1 MAASSEEIAVASVEL
16 RAPPSPVIK
25 KLRCNAL
32 GEYNDTTEVTDEPR
46 KGFNDKSNNSIT
58 FVNKEY
64 SSVNGGTSKYT
75 YDYKRTPHGTNSVD
89 QTLYF
94 KNSSLSAYSQNNERS
109 QSDRSYN
116 ERSQSGT
123 DERAQDEYIRNYL
136 RQNSWRTPVE
146 STTEP
151 TYQPAYQGDAYNET
165 YNYNS
170 TLLDQK
176 IYYQQCLEYKQ
187 NLLSCLDIV
196 EERLQE
202 AVLTMQIGNSNYAS
216 SSEPASINDL
226 YNASGLNLDLSGY
239 VSRYEEP
246 KNYASNYHQTQK
258 IKDHWNR
265 PLPKRTGVNRETYF
279 SKKVFIGGVP
289 WDITEDQLQAAF
301 KKYGPFK
308 VQWPVKETSSSQ
320 VRIKGYLYLIFES
333 EENVNILLKDSSFV
347 KPELDGGSVTYN
359 CRIKC
364 NRNKHVQIVPW
375 LLSDNTFSVPT
386 SPHDDLKTVFVG
398 GLHGKLYAE
407 ALFHI
412 FKHFFGNVVSV
423 KIDTDEFSYPTGSG
437 SITFSTTKSYQAAMN
452 ANYVEIETKTIG
464 PKKIEIQHFMEDKL
478 CHCGCNLGR
487 KFCKDCYKYFCDG
500 CWKVQ
505 HRDEKS
511 LHHRAVTRNHKNRS
525 M

>member
-1 MAASSEEIAVASVEL
+1 MAASEEQLAGASVEL

-32 GEYNDTTEVTDEPR
+32 GEYNDTSEIAEEPR
-46 KGFNDKSNNSIT
+46 KGFNDKSNSIT

-64 SSVNGGTSKYT
+64 SSVVSNSKYT
-75 YDYKRTPHGTNSVD
+75 YDYKRTPHGNNSVD

-94 KNSSLSAYSQNNERS
+94 KNSSLSSYSQNNERS
-109 QSDRSYN
+109 HN
-116 ERSQSGT
+116 TAEERT
-123 DERAQDEYIRNYL
+123 HDEYIRNYL
-136 RQNSWRTPVE
+136 RQNSWRTPIE
-146 STTEP
+146 STPEP
-151 TYQPAYQGDAYNET
+151 TFSYQEDSYNVNET
-165 YNYNS
+165 YS
-170 TLLDQK
+170 TLLNHK
-176 IYYQQCLEYKQ
+176 IYYQKCLEYVDE
-187 NLLSCLDIV
+187 C
-196 EERLQE
+196 LQE
-202 AVLTMQIGNSNYAS
+202 AVLTMQISNSNYAS
-216 SSEPASINDL
+216 STEPAAASVNEL
-226 YNASGLNLDLSGY
+226 YNASRLSQDLSGY
-239 VSRYEEP
+239 MSRYEEP
-246 KNYASNYHQTQK
+246 KNYASTYNQSQK
-258 IKDHWNR
+258 IKDHWNW
-265 PLPKRTGVNRETYF
+265 PLPKRSGKPQTYF

-333 EENVNILLKDSSFV
+333 EENVNILLNDSSFV

-375 LLSDNTFSVPT
+375 LLSDNTYSIPT
-386 SPHDDLKTVFVG
+386 SPLDDLKTVFVG

-412 FKHFFGNVVSV
+412 FKYFFGHVVSV
-423 KIDTDEFSYPTGSG
+423 KIDTDEYSYPTGSG

-452 ANYVEIETKTIG
+452 ANYVEIETATIG

-505 HRDEKS
+505 HNRDEKS